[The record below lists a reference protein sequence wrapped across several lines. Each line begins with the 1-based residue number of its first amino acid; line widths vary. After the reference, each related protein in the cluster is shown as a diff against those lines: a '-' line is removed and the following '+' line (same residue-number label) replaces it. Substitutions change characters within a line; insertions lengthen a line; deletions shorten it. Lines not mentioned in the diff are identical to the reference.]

1 MFLITKDIQLII
13 NLDFRRIIVFR
24 FKITVMATLT
34 PAERAK
40 HYREK
45 NKEKVRERETLRK
58 KLRRAEMEVF
68 NPEKNKARLLKE
80 RLYKREYR
88 KITKDQPSL
97 ISDSIEEGFS
107 QRSSHTRSVRKAKKS
122 FPRSPRKGNTAVSSL
137 AKKFQLRILPQHSQS
152 NRGRP
157 KQDLDADEKSWLID
171 FLDRQDITYT
181 TPGKRDQVYM
191 GKINSKKVY
200 EIKKY
205 LLRSLNDLLGI
216 LNAC

>member
-157 KQDLDADEKSWLID
+157 KQDLGADKKSWLID
-171 FLDRQDITYT
+171 FFDRQNVTCV
-181 TPGKRDQVYM
+181 TPGKRDQIYM
-191 GKINSKKVY
+191 GKQNKRQK
-200 EIKKY
+200 
-205 LLRSLNDLLGI
+205 SL
-216 LNAC
+216 